1 MPHPELSAETRRR
14 RTFAIISHPDAG
26 KTTLTEKL
34 LLYGG
39 AIRQAG
45 SVKAR
50 KAARHATSDWME
62 IEKQRGISVTSS
74 AMQFDFDGYRINILD
89 TPGHQ
94 DFSEDTYRTLVAAD
108 SAVMLIDCAKGVEEQ
123 TVKLFRV
130 CRMRS
135 IPIFTFVNKLDRAG
149 KDPFALMEELEN
161 VLGIRSCP
169 VNWPIGLHGDD
180 FRGVYHRDTREVEMY
195 RGGNHGQTQVEVE
208 TISIDDP
215 ALPGRIGQTYYDKLM
230 EDIEL
235 LDVAG
240 DPFDLD
246 MILSGQLTP
255 MFFGSAFNNF
265 GVEPFLKRFLSYTK
279 SPTPRV
285 SDQGPI
291 DPESDRFTGFIFKIQ
306 ANMNPAH
313 RDRLAFMRVCSG
325 VFEKGMTVWHSSSGE
340 RIKLAQPQQFMAQ
353 EHETVE
359 LAYPGDIIGLFDPG
373 IFRLGDTLC
382 TGSPVRYSG
391 IPLFAPEFFS
401 RVSPVDSMKRKQF
414 LKGIT
419 QLSQEG
425 AIQTFKRPNIGR
437 EEMIAGVVG
446 ILQMDVLEY
455 RLKSEYS
462 VTIVRESLPFRFV
475 RWVVETP
482 KPLDKLRLTSTT
494 AIAEDRVGRPVL
506 MFENEWS
513 IRLACENNEGLVLAE
528 TADRMTADEMHK

>member
-1 MPHPELSAETRRR
+1 MQHPELKMETARR

-39 AIRQAG
+39 AIRLAG

-74 AMQFDFDGYRINILD
+74 AMQFEFDGYHINILD

-108 SAVMLIDCAKGVEEQ
+108 SAVMLIDNAKGVEEQ
-123 TVKLFRV
+123 TIKLFRV
-130 CRMRS
+130 CRLRS
-135 IPIFTFVNKLDRAG
+135 IPIFTFINKMDRAG
-149 KDPFALMEELEN
+149 RDPLDLMQEIEQ
-161 VLGIRSCP
+161 VLGIHACP
-169 VNWPIGLHGDD
+169 VDWPIGVDGD
-180 FRGVYHRDTREVEMY
+180 FKGVYHRDTRMIELY
-195 RGGNHGQTQVEVE
+195 RGGDHGQTQVEVE
-208 TISIDDP
+208 TVAFDDP
-215 ALPGRIGQTYYDKLM
+215 RCAEVIGRGYYARLA
-230 EDIEL
+230 EEIEF

-240 DPFDLD
+240 DPFDLEKV
-246 MILSGQLTP
+246 LSGQLTP
-255 MFFGSAFNNF
+255 MFFGSATNNF
-265 GVEPFLKRFLSYTK
+265 GVEPFLRRFLSY
-279 SPTPRV
+279 SRPPTPRRA
-285 SDQGPI
+285 DIGEIPP
-291 DPESDRFTGFIFKIQ
+291 DDERFTGFIFKIQ

-313 RDRLAFMRVCSG
+313 RDRLAFMRICSG
-325 VFEKGMTVWHSSSGE
+325 VFEKGMTVWHSSTNS
-340 RIKLAQPQQFMAQ
+340 RVKLAQPQSFMAQ

-359 LAYPGDIIGLFDPG
+359 TAYPGDIIGLFDPG

-382 TGSPVRYSG
+382 TGNPVRFSG
-391 IPLFAPEFFS
+391 IPLFAPEYFC
-401 RVSPVDSMKRKQF
+401 RVSPEDSMKRKQF
-414 LKGIT
+414 LKGIN

-446 ILQMDVLEY
+446 VLQMDVLEY
-455 RLKSEYS
+455 RLRSEYG
-462 VTIVRESLPFRFV
+462 VVIVRENLPFRFV
-475 RWVVETP
+475 RWVAETP
-482 KPLDKLRLTSTT
+482 KPLDRLRLTSTT

-528 TADRMTADEMHK
+528 TADRMNADDME

>member
-325 VFEKGMTVWHSSSGE
+325 VFEKGMTVWHCSSGE
-340 RIKLAQPQQFMAQ
+340 RIKVAQPQQFMAQ

-359 LAYPGDIIGLFDPG
+359 LAYAGDIIGLFDPG
-373 IFRLGDTLC
+373 VFRLGDTLC

-446 ILQMDVLEY
+446 VLQMDVLEY
-455 RLKSEYS
+455 RLKSEYG
-462 VTIVRESLPFRFV
+462 VDITRETLPYRFV
-475 RWVVETP
+475 RWIAQTP
-482 KPLDKLRLTSTT
+482 RPVDRLRLTSTT
-494 AIAEDRVGRPVL
+494 VPAIDRAGRDVL
-506 MFENEWS
+506 LFENEWS
-513 IRLACENNEGLVLAE
+513 IRLAMENNEGLALNE
-528 TADRMTADEMHK
+528 TADRAAADAMDA